1 MVEDVG
7 RNESLFINAELE
19 VKGQHHCANIKALNM
34 ANVEMRRTVR
44 ATDSTYSLTHRSPD
58 LKFLKLLLFF
68 WELISFKT
76 TFI

>member
-1 MVEDVG
+1 MKASSSMQKLREG
-7 RNESLFINAELE
+7 PTSL
-19 VKGQHHCANIKALNM
+19 KALNM
-34 ANVEMRRTVR
+34 ANVEMRRTVK
-44 ATDSTYSLTHRSPD
+44 ANDSTYSLTHRSPD